1 MELYSGKIAY
11 FYDLFFEHIKEDEYF
26 YEYFIK
32 QNDGSALEIGSGT
45 GRLLIPYLR
54 SGLKVA
60 GVEPSAQMIEICNQ
74 KAEKI
79 NLHPTV
85 YKQFLENLDLEE
97 KYKTIYMPLFVFQNI
112 VKREDAIKA
121 LNKVHKYLLPEGQI
135 IISTYFPWND
145 PTGTYEQTWRIN
157 AIRELEDATVIL
169 SEAISF
175 DKFEQIQT
183 KYFKFESFKNNKLD
197 ESFIVPA
204 HLRFYSRFE
213 LTGMLE
219 NSGFKNIQVYGDYT
233 FAQASANSNSLIFV
247 AKKT

>member
-1 MELYSGKIAY
+1 MELYSGKIAF

-32 QNDGSALEIGSGT
+32 LNDGPALEIGSGT

-54 SGLKVA
+54 SGLRVS

-85 YKQFLENLDLEE
+85 YQQFLQDLDIQEQ
-97 KYKTIYMPLFVFQNI
+97 YKTIYMPLFVFQNI
-112 VKREDAIKA
+112 IKREDAIKA
-121 LNKVHKYLLPEGQI
+121 LNKVYKYLLPEGQVL
-135 IISTYFPWND
+135 ISTYFPWND
-145 PTGTYEQTWRIN
+145 PTGTYDQTWRIN
-157 AIRELEDATVIL
+157 AIREIEGSTTVL
-169 SEAISF
+169 SESISF

-183 KYFKFESFKNNKLD
+183 KYFKFESFKNNKLE

-213 LTGMLE
+213 LEGMLE
-219 NSGFKNIQVYGDYT
+219 SAGFKDIQVYGDYT
-233 FAQASANSNSLIFV
+233 FYEASSNSNALIFT
-247 AKKT
+247 AKKA